1 MGLPDWLTAQSDEAY
16 VAAAVRLI
24 DNHAERLELRRGLI
38 ARGGDAVLLKGRPG
52 ILCEKLYELAS
63 R

>member
-1 MGLPDWLTAQSDEAY
+1 LGLPDWLVAKTDDEY

-38 ARGGDAVLLKGRPG
+38 ARGCDAPMLEGRPE
-52 ILCEKLYELAS
+52 ILGEKLIEMVT